1 MSRLRVL
8 KDHSRCIDPAKSER
22 VEMKNVPINFHVEGN
37 DFFRQFKDL
46 QA

>member
-22 VEMKNVPINFHVEGN
+22 VEMKNVPINVEGN